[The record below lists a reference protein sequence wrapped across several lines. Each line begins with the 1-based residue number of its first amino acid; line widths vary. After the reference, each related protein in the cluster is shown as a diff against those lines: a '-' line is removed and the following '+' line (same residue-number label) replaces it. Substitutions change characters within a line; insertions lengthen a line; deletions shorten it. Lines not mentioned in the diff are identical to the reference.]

1 MNSRPM
7 TTLWTL
13 MRREIWESPGA
24 FKWTP
29 VTILGLTLFFIVFG
43 LILGSRFDNEMAF
56 TLDAIRQFADTPAD
70 QKRLFVTGALFAVSG
85 LFFQILLLV
94 LLFYLSS
101 CLYDERKDRSI
112 LFWKSLP
119 VSDTMTVASK
129 VLTACV
135 LAPAIY
141 LLVAMIAQVIVLLIA
156 SGYGLMAGINPFTD
170 FWLPASLPK
179 LWLVMAL
186 GLLIQGLWLAPIYAW
201 LVFCSSWA
209 PRVPILVA
217 VAVPAGLSLLQHA
230 WSLLSSFTLPQLN
243 VGMIIL
249 ERLGSGILPSN
260 IGWQVNSSGEN
271 VDLSDVVFSEDLFM
285 SFSNSLDYLM
295 RPGMW
300 IGIGIALVFLAGSVW
315 FRRRATDN

>member
-1 MNSRPM
+1 MNTQPIA
-7 TTLWTL
+7 TLWTL
-13 MRREIWESPGA
+13 MRREVWESPGA

-56 TLDAIRQFADTPAD
+56 TLDAIRQFADAPGS
-70 QKRLFVTGALFAVSG
+70 QQRLFVTGALFAVSG

-119 VSDTMTVASK
+119 VSDTMTVTSK
-129 VLTACV
+129 VLTAIL
-135 LAPAIY
+135 LAPALY
-141 LLVAMIAQVIVLLIA
+141 LLAAIVTQVIVLMIA
-156 SGYGLMAGINPFTD
+156 SVYGLMAGINPFTV

-186 GLLIQGLWLAPIYAW
+186 GLLVQGLWLLPIYAW

-217 VAVPAGLSLLQHA
+217 VAVPAVISLLQHA

-243 VGMIIL
+243 IGMIIL

-260 IGWQVNSSGEN
+260 IGWRVESSGNN
-271 VDLSDVVFSEDLFM
+271 VDLADVEFSEDLFM
-285 SFSNSLDYLM
+285 SFSNSLDFLM

-300 IGIGIALVFLAGSVW
+300 IGIGIALALLAGSVW

>member
-1 MNSRPM
+1 MSTRTI

-13 MRREIWESPGA
+13 MRRELWESPGT
-24 FKWTP
+24 FKWAP
-29 VTILGLTLFFIVFG
+29 ITILGLTLFLIVFG

-56 TLDAIRQFADTPAD
+56 TLDAIRDFVDVPAE
-70 QKRLFVTGALFAVSG
+70 QKRLFVTGALFAVSA

-129 VLTACV
+129 VLTACL

-141 LLVAMIAQVIVLLIA
+141 LAVVMITQLIVLLIA
-156 SGYGLMAGINPFTD
+156 TAYGLMAGINPLTA
-170 FWLPASLPK
+170 FWLPASLPT

-186 GLLIQGLWLAPIYAW
+186 GLLIQGLWLLPIYAW

-217 VAVPAGLSLLQHA
+217 VAVPAVAALLQHA
-230 WSLLSSFTLPQLN
+230 WSLLSSFRMPTLNIGL
-243 VGMIIL
+243 IIL

-260 IGWQVNSSGEN
+260 IGWHVESNGES
-271 VDLSDVVFSEDLFM
+271 VKLGEVEFSEELFM
-285 SFSNSLDYLM
+285 SFSNSLEYLA
-295 RPGMW
+295 RPEMW
-300 IGIGIALVFLAGSVW
+300 IGIGIALALLAGAVW
-315 FRRRATDN
+315 FRHRAADS

>member
-1 MNSRPM
+1 MNARPIS
-7 TTLWTL
+7 TLWTL
-13 MRREIWESPGA
+13 MRRELWESPGA

-29 VTILGLTLFFIVFG
+29 ITILGLTLFFIVFG
-43 LILGSRFDNEMAF
+43 LILGSRFDSEMAF
-56 TLDAIRQFADTPAD
+56 TLDAIRQFADVPLAE
-70 QKRLFVTGALFAVSG
+70 KRMFVTGSLFVVSG
-85 LFFQILLLV
+85 LFFQILILV

-119 VSDTMTVASK
+119 ISDSMTVASK
-129 VLTACV
+129 VLTACL

-141 LLVAMIAQVIVLLIA
+141 LLMAVIAQLIVLMIAT
-156 SGYGLMAGINPFTD
+156 GYGLAAGINPLTA

-186 GLLIQGLWLAPIYAW
+186 GLLVQGMWLLPIYAW

-217 VAVPAGLSLLQHA
+217 VAVPAGLSLLQHT
-230 WSLLSSFTLPQLN
+230 WSLLSSFALPQLN

-260 IGWQVNSSGEN
+260 IGWRVESGGN
-271 VDLSDVVFSEDLFM
+271 DVDLADVSFSEELFM
-285 SFSNSLDYLM
+285 SFSNSLDFLL

-300 IGIGIALVFLAGSVW
+300 IGFGIALALLAGSVW
-315 FRRRATDN
+315 FRRRATDS

>member
-1 MNSRPM
+1 MSTRAISNM
-7 TTLWTL
+7 WTL
-13 MRREIWESPGA
+13 MRRELWESPGA
-24 FKWTP
+24 FKWAP
-29 VTILGLTLFFIVFG
+29 IIILGLILFFIVFG

-56 TLDAIRQFADTPAD
+56 TLDAIRQFADVPED

-85 LFFQILLLV
+85 LFLQLLILV

-119 VSDTMTVASK
+119 ISDSMTVGSK
-129 VLTACV
+129 VLTAWL

-141 LLVAMIAQVIVLLIA
+141 LLAAIVTQLLVLLIA
-156 SGYGLMAGINPFTD
+156 SGYGLMAGINPITE
-170 FWLPASLPK
+170 FWLPASLPR

-186 GLLIQGLWLAPIYAW
+186 GLLVQGLWLMPIYAW

-217 VAVPAGLSLLQHA
+217 VAVPAAISLLQHA
-230 WSLLSSFTLPQLN
+230 WSMLSSFSLPQFNLGRI
-243 VGMIIL
+243 VL
-249 ERLGSGILPSN
+249 ERLGSGLIPSN
-260 IGWQVNSSGEN
+260 IGWQVESRNGQ
-271 VDLSDVVFSEDLFM
+271 VDMGDVTFSEDVFM
-285 SFSNSLDYLM
+285 SFSNSLDFLL

-300 IGIGIALVFLAGSVW
+300 IGLLIALALLAGAVW
-315 FRRRATDN
+315 FRRRATDT

>member
-1 MNSRPM
+1 MSM
-7 TTLWTL
+7 QKFATMWTL
-13 MRREIWESPGA
+13 MRRELWESPGA

-29 VTILGLTLFFIVFG
+29 IVILGLTLFFIVFG

-56 TLDAIRQFADTPAD
+56 TLDAIRQFADVPDD
-70 QKRLFVTGALFAVSG
+70 QKRLFVTGALFSVSG
-85 LFFQILLLV
+85 LFFQILILI

-119 VSDTMTVASK
+119 ISDTMTVASK
-129 VLTACV
+129 VLTACL

-141 LLVAMIAQVIVLLIA
+141 LAVVIVTQIIVLLIA
-156 SGYGLMAGINPFTD
+156 SVYGLLAGINPITA

-179 LWLVMAL
+179 LWLVMGL
-186 GLLIQGLWLAPIYAW
+186 GLVIQGLWLLPIYAW

-217 VAVPAGLSLLQHA
+217 VAVPAVLSLLQHA
-230 WSLLSSFTLPQLN
+230 WSLLSSFSLPQLN
-243 VGMIIL
+243 VGMIVL
-249 ERLGSGILPSN
+249 RRLGSGILPSN
-260 IGWQVNSSGEN
+260 VGWRVESNGNEI
-271 VDLSDVVFSEDLFM
+271 DLADLEFNEGLFM
-285 SFSNSLDYLM
+285 SFSNSLDFLL

-300 IGIGIALVFLAGSVW
+300 VGIAIALALLAGAVW
-315 FRRRATDN
+315 FRRRATDT

>member
-1 MNSRPM
+1 MNSRAIQ
-7 TTLWTL
+7 TLWTL
-13 MRREIWESPGA
+13 MRRELWESPGA

-29 VTILGLTLFFIVFG
+29 IVILGLTLFFIVFG
-43 LILGSRFDNEMAF
+43 MILGSRFDNEMAF
-56 TLDAIRQFADTPAD
+56 TLDAIRQFADVPAD
-70 QKRLFVTGALFAVSG
+70 QKRLFVTGALFSVST
-85 LFFQILLLV
+85 LFFQILILV

-129 VLTACV
+129 VLTACL
-135 LAPAIY
+135 LAPALY
-141 LLVAMIAQVIVLLIA
+141 LAAVIVTQVVVLLIA
-156 SGYGLMAGINPFTD
+156 SVYGLMAGINPLTE

-186 GLLIQGLWLAPIYAW
+186 GLIIQGLWLLPIYAW

-217 VAVPAGLSLLQHA
+217 VAVPAVIALLQHA
-230 WSLLSSFTLPQLN
+230 WSLLSSFSMPQLN

-249 ERLGSGILPSN
+249 KRLGSGILPSN
-260 IGWQVNSSGEN
+260 VGWQVESNGNN
-271 VDLSDVVFSEDLFM
+271 VDLSDVQFSEELFM
-285 SFSNSLDYLM
+285 SFSNSLEFLL

-300 IGIGIALVFLAGSVW
+300 IGIGIALALLAGSIW
-315 FRRRATDN
+315 FRRRATDT

>member
-1 MNSRPM
+1 MSTRSISTM
-7 TTLWTL
+7 WTL
-13 MRREIWESPGA
+13 MRRELWESPGA
-24 FKWTP
+24 FKWAP
-29 VTILGLTLFFIVFG
+29 ITILGLTLFFIVFG

-56 TLDAIRQFADTPAD
+56 TLDAIRQFADVPAD

-129 VLTACV
+129 VLTACL

-141 LLVAMIAQVIVLLIA
+141 LVIVVITQLIVLLIA
-156 SGYGLMAGINPFTD
+156 TVYGFMAGINPFTA

-179 LWLVMAL
+179 LWSVMAL
-186 GLLIQGLWLAPIYAW
+186 GLVIQGLWLLPVYAW

-217 VAVPAGLSLLQHA
+217 VAVPAVISLLQHA
-230 WSLLSSFTLPQLN
+230 WSLLSSFTMPELN
-243 VGMIIL
+243 VGLIIL
-249 ERLGSGILPSN
+249 KRLGSGILPSN
-260 IGWQVNSSGEN
+260 IGWRVESNGN
-271 VDLSDVVFSEDLFM
+271 NIDLADVEFSEELFM
-285 SFSNSLDYLM
+285 SFSNSLEYLA
-295 RPGMW
+295 RPEMW
-300 IGIGIALVFLAGSVW
+300 VGIGIALALLAGSIW
-315 FRRRATDN
+315 FRRRATDT

>member
-1 MNSRPM
+1 MSTRTISN
-7 TTLWTL
+7 LWTL
-13 MRREIWESPGA
+13 MRRELWESPSA
-24 FKWTP
+24 FKWSP
-29 VTILGLTLFFIVFG
+29 IIIMGLTLFFIIFG

-56 TLDAIRQFADTPAD
+56 TLDAIRQFADVPLD
-70 QKRLFVTGALFAVSG
+70 QKRLFVTGSLFAVSG
-85 LFFQILLLV
+85 LFLQLLILI

-119 VSDTMTVASK
+119 VSDSMTVASK
-129 VLTACV
+129 VLTAWL

-141 LLVAMIAQVIVLLIA
+141 LLAAIITQLIILLIA
-156 SGYGLMAGINPFTD
+156 SGYGLAAGINPITE

-186 GLLIQGLWLAPIYAW
+186 GLLVQGLWLMPIYAW

-217 VAVPAGLSLLQHA
+217 VAIPVALSLLQNA
-230 WSLLSSFTLPQLN
+230 WSLLSSFSLPGFN
-243 VGMIIL
+243 VGKIVL
-249 ERLGSGILPSN
+249 ARLGSGIIPSN
-260 IGWQVNSSGEN
+260 IGWRVESSGGQ
-271 VDLSDVVFSEDLFM
+271 VAMSDVQFSEEVFM
-285 SFSNSLDYLM
+285 SFSNSLEFLT

-300 IGIGIALVFLAGSVW
+300 IGLLIALVLLAGSVW
-315 FRRRATDN
+315 FRKRAADS

>member
-1 MNSRPM
+1 
-7 TTLWTL
+7 
-13 MRREIWESPGA
+13 MRRELWESPGA

-29 VTILGLTLFFIVFG
+29 IVILGLTLFFIVFG
-43 LILGSRFDNEMAF
+43 MILGSRFDNEMAF
-56 TLDAIRQFADTPAD
+56 TLDAIRQFADVPAD
-70 QKRLFVTGALFAVSG
+70 QKRLFVTGALFSVST
-85 LFFQILLLV
+85 LFFQILILV

-129 VLTACV
+129 VLTACL
-135 LAPAIY
+135 LAPALY
-141 LLVAMIAQVIVLLIA
+141 LAAVIVTQVVVLLIA
-156 SGYGLMAGINPFTD
+156 SVYGLMAGINPLTE

-186 GLLIQGLWLAPIYAW
+186 GLIIQGLWLLPIYAW

-217 VAVPAGLSLLQHA
+217 VAVPAVIALLQHA
-230 WSLLSSFTLPQLN
+230 WSLLSSFSMPQLN

-249 ERLGSGILPSN
+249 KRLGSGILPSN
-260 IGWQVNSSGEN
+260 VGWQVESNGNN
-271 VDLSDVVFSEDLFM
+271 VDLSDVQFSEELFM
-285 SFSNSLDYLM
+285 SFSNSLEFLL

-300 IGIGIALVFLAGSVW
+300 IGIGIALALLAGSIW
-315 FRRRATDN
+315 FRRRATDT